1 MGALEAIH
9 NFEEKFS
16 NNIKNNSLIESNQQ
30 DQALKKQK

>member
-9 NFEEKFS
+9 NFQEKFS

-30 DQALKKQK
+30 DQPLKKQK